1 MLCVVQC
8 RLNCLLIIGTI
19 FVILAMII
27 EGYSQYTTSE
37 IVLIHL
43 YNLVA
48 FFSVFMYYLTF
59 FLQWRTSLSVMN
71 DSSKNSSS
79 VFSHSIFGISAINQ
93 VIDQPLDREP
103 YDLEEIAL
111 DEPERLVRS
120 ERRPVQNQLGSNSVE
135 LNLHNLHMV
144 PEPRNDH
151 QDQHLFL
158 DSEQLTSRYS
168 WKTEKRI
175 YKFTTFK

>member
-27 EGYSQYTTSE
+27 KGYSQYTTSE

-71 DSSKNSSS
+71 DSSKNSNSA
-79 VFSHSIFGISAINQ
+79 FSNSIFGISAI
-93 VIDQPLDREP
+93 DQPLDRGL

-135 LNLHNLHMV
+135 LNLHDLHMI
-144 PEPRNDH
+144 PQPRNDH

-168 WKTEKRI
+168 WKTEKKI

>member
-79 VFSHSIFGISAINQ
+79 VLSYSIFGISAI
-93 VIDQPLDREP
+93 DQPLDREL

-135 LNLHNLHMV
+135 LNLHDLHIA
-144 PEPRNDH
+144 PQPRNDH

>member
-27 EGYSQYTTSE
+27 KGYSQYTTSE

-71 DSSKNSSS
+71 DSSKNSNSA
-79 VFSHSIFGISAINQ
+79 FSNSIFGISAI
-93 VIDQPLDREP
+93 DQPLDRGL

-135 LNLHNLHMV
+135 LNLHDLHIA
-144 PEPRNDH
+144 PQPRNDH

-168 WKTEKRI
+168 WKTEKKI